1 MYIYITPLPRFT
13 DMSGTKKFA
22 YLTLVMKGEEYVSG
36 ALVLAQ
42 SLRKSGTQYNIDC
55 MVTADVGEKAIEHLQ
70 IYFNNVHVF
79 NYYEADVIPLRSRK
93 AQGFYGP
100 WMSSSLTWY
109 KCLTLT
115 QYEKVFLLDSDVAV
129 LRCMDNI
136 FDLPTPAGCFHSF
149 WKPSEY
155 YNRLRHGDKVDSG
168 KIIEALND
176 EGGSV
181 VCIGNGLLLSP
192 ADGLFDEFVECMETF
207 KASNGG
213 NLGFRHS
220 LSGINEQMIA
230 YFYVEIGKTWTQ
242 IGTQY
247 QVIPW
252 HRVPGSKESPYLFHY
267 FNLKPWRMHLAEY
280 VDLQVWWRFAAT
292 IKDIEN
298 YIPRDLHVNLE
309 MIKGFLTNFCFW
321 CGNHG
326 HSFISEN
333 CEIPCP
339 TFMENRQG
347 VYGLSKLFNK
357 KEGEVSRKVR
367 DDDSLD
373 LEKLSVGEKH
383 HPSKDP
389 RVTADK
395 RAAAWRGRDAL
406 QKIDFK
412 VASRK
417 KENPAGSEAYT
428 GKYGSTNTHGM
439 AKRGSAGK
447 REDGGGWH

>member
-93 AQGFYGP
+93 AQGFYSP

-109 KCLTLT
+109 NCLKLI

-136 FDLPTPAGCFHSF
+136 FDLQTPAGCFHSF

-155 YNRLRHGDKVDSG
+155 YNRLIHGDKVDSN
-168 KIIEALND
+168 KINEALKD
-176 EGGSV
+176 RDGSV

-192 ADGLFDEFVECMETF
+192 ADGLFDKFSNCMDAF
-207 KASNGG
+207 KKSNDGK
-213 NLGFRHS
+213 LGFEHS
-220 LSGINEQMIA
+220 FSGINEQMIA
-230 YFYVEIGKTWTQ
+230 YFYVSIGKIWTQ

-252 HRVPGSKESPYLFHY
+252 HQVPGSKESPYLFHY
-267 FNLKPWRMHLAEY
+267 FNMKPWRMHLTAY
-280 VDLQVWWRFAAT
+280 VDLQVWWRFAASIPE
-292 IKDIEN
+292 IKN
-298 YIPRDLHVNLE
+298 YIQEDLQSYLE
-309 MIKGFLTNFCFW
+309 SINFFLPDFCFW
-321 CGNHG
+321 CESGG
-326 HSFISEN
+326 HSFISKD
-333 CEIPCP
+333 CEFLCP
-339 TFMENRQG
+339 TFARNG
-347 VYGLSKLFNK
+347 N
-357 KEGEVSRKVR
+357 
-367 DDDSLD
+367 
-373 LEKLSVGEKH
+373 
-383 HPSKDP
+383 
-389 RVTADK
+389 
-395 RAAAWRGRDAL
+395 
-406 QKIDFK
+406 
-412 VASRK
+412 
-417 KENPAGSEAYT
+417 
-428 GKYGSTNTHGM
+428 GKYGFSKLSKQGVVELLQEGCVDDSSDFQMVARKGQTSARSTNVSRTAGRRDFM
-439 AKRGSAGK
+439 VRGRG
-447 REDGGGWH
+447 RGRGRGGGS